1 MNNQVTVLDSLQ
13 SQGISRRS
21 FIKFCALT
29 ASSLCITGTAAKA
42 FAQALAAS
50 ARPSVIWLSFQ
61 ACTGCSES
69 LLRSGNPLSDRLTVE
84 NLILNFISLDFHGTL
99 QVAAGAQAE
108 AARHA
113 AMEANFGN
121 YVLVAD
127 GAIPTGDSEWWST
140 ESGQSAL
147 SLLSETMEG
156 AALVINIGS
165 CASFGGLPAAAPNPT
180 AAMGVGDLMA
190 AGMVPART
198 MMNISGCPPVPEAIT
213 GSIAYFLVNGV
224 LPPLDELRRPLLY
237 FGKTVH
243 DCCPRLNHFN
253 AGEFAESFD
262 DDGARQGHCLLLLG
276 CKGPDTFNAC
286 TTNKWNMGT
295 GSPTQA
301 GHGCIGCSEPN
312 DRFWD
317 SPGGIYGFVSEFR
330 EGDGTS
336 CAPPVH
342 PQLPVV

>member
-13 SQGISRRS
+13 SLGVSRRS
-21 FIKFCALT
+21 FLKFCALT

-50 ARPSVIWLSFQ
+50 TRPSVIWMSFQ

-84 NLILNFISLDFHGTL
+84 NLILNFISLDYHATL
-99 QVAAGAQAE
+99 QVAAGEQAE
-108 AARHA
+108 EARRA
-113 AMEANFGN
+113 AMEANYGN
-121 YVLVAD
+121 YILITD
-127 GAIPTGDSEWWST
+127 GGIPTGDGEWLST

-147 SLLSETMEG
+147 SMLRETMEG
-156 AALVINIGS
+156 AALVINIGT

-180 AAMGVGDLMA
+180 GAMGVGELMA
-190 AGMVPART
+190 AGLVPART
-198 MMNISGCPPVPEAIT
+198 MLNISGCPPVPEAIT
-213 GSIAYFLVNGV
+213 GSIAYFLVNGT
-224 LPPLDELRRPLLY
+224 LPPLDSLQRPLLY

-243 DCCPRLNHFN
+243 DCCPRLNHFE

-262 DDGARQGHCLLLLG
+262 DDGARLGHCLLLLG

-295 GSPTQA
+295 SSPTQA

-312 DRFWD
+312 FWD
-317 SPGGIYGFVSEFR
+317 NPGGVYGFVSEF
-330 EGDGTS
+330 ETGVGDGTA
-336 CAPPVH
+336 CTVPAH